1 MSKKVEYVDNF
12 ELLDN
17 YFNNLCT
24 NELSIEEAKEI
35 VLKIKDSDFSKEI
48 EKLREKLL
56 CGTVGEV
63 YKFIKNNGLLTLC
76 DTGYFEVE
84 DVISAMVMT
93 WALNLEDKIDSVSRY
108 STIFNKEFFMDVAER
123 LGISCHNEMLGIKES
138 GYFDCLSMYFK
149 NRNLNDGDNVELPNE
164 FTSSFSTNLKREDY
178 LKSVGFISNSYS
190 LYKDYEHISSK
201 HSGVAGLMGMAFVDI
216 MSKKKVLV
224 LDGESYI
231 YDEFILKCDVEE
243 QILSSKLLID
253 RQRSALGLRF
263 GIYDRRE
270 YQLDEVA
277 EVLGITY
284 EEARNAVGRGLM
296 NLRKDGKALECGFSY
311 VK

>member
-24 NELSIEEAKEI
+24 NELSIEEAKEL
-35 VLKIKDSDFSKEI
+35 VLKIKRVSSNEK

-84 DVISAMVMT
+84 DLISAMVMT
-93 WALNLEDKIDSVSRY
+93 WALDLEDKISSVARY
-108 STIFNKEFFMDVAER
+108 STIFNKDYFMSVAER
-123 LGISCHNEMLGIKES
+123 LGISCHNEMLGIKDS
-138 GYFDCLSMYFK
+138 CYFDCLAIYFK
-149 NRNLNDGDNVELPNE
+149 NRNLNDGENVEMPSC
-164 FTSSFSTNLKREDY
+164 FTSSFSTSLKREDY
-178 LKSVGFISNSYS
+178 IKSVGFISNSYS
-190 LYKDYEHISSK
+190 LYKDYEHISTK

-224 LDGESYI
+224 IDGQDCI
-231 YDEFILKCDVEE
+231 YDEFILRSDVYE
-243 QILSSKLLID
+243 QILSSGLLTD
-253 RQRSALGLRF
+253 RQRCALGLKF
-263 GIYDRRE
+263 GIYDRCE
-270 YQLDEVA
+270 YQLEEIA
-277 EVLGITY
+277 EMLGITY
-284 EEARNAVGRGLM
+284 EQARNAVGRGLM
-296 NLRKDGKALECGFSY
+296 NLRKDGKSLKCGFSY
-311 VK
+311 IK